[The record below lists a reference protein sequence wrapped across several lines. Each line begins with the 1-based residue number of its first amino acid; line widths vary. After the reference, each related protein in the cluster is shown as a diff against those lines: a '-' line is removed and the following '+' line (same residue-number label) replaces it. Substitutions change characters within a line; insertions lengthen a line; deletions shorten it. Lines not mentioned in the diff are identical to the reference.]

1 MSKKIKTLDDIIK
14 DRIKQFDWQIK
25 KECRK
30 FKVIEEDCPSYW
42 KKLIFIASLDL
53 SVSDWSCIRSGDYW
67 EIADKM
73 TGIERDE
80 FTLNRI
86 EYYREYF

>member
-1 MSKKIKTLDDIIK
+1 MSKKEPTLEDIIK
-14 DRIKQFDWQIK
+14 DRVEQFDWQIK

-30 FKVIEEDCPSYW
+30 FKAIEEDCPSYW

-73 TGIERDE
+73 TSIERDE
-80 FTLNRI
+80 FTFSRI
-86 EYYREYF
+86 KYYLEYF

>member
-1 MSKKIKTLDDIIK
+1 MSKKIKTLEDIIK
-14 DRIKQFDWQIK
+14 DRVEQFDWQIK
-25 KECRK
+25 KECK
-30 FKVIEEDCPSYW
+30 KPLGIKEDCPSYW

-73 TGIERDE
+73 TDIERDE
-80 FTLNRI
+80 FTFSRI
-86 EYYREYF
+86 KYYLEYF